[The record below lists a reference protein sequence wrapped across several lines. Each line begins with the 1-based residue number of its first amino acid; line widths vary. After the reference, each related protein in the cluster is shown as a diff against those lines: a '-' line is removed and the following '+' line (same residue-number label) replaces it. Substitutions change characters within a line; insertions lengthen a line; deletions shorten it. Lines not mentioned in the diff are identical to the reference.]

1 MPKSESGQD
10 RPTHRYVAEEIR
22 RTMGDLPATE
32 RRVARALLTHYPAA
46 GLEPAVKLAER
57 AGASAPTVTRYIAR
71 LGFAGY
77 REFQQA
83 LRDELVARSASPMTQ
98 PSLYAADTPA
108 ARLLADAASTSGTLL
123 ATGFGN
129 LPPSEFQQ
137 AVDLL
142 VSPRLRVLSVG
153 GRFSRL
159 LADFLDVHLR
169 MLRGQTRTM
178 SVEPDEAALALVEL
192 GRRDVLVVF
201 DFRRYQ
207 RDVVDFARRA
217 HERNCKVVLITDLW
231 LSPIAEF
238 ADVILPLHTENGSPF
253 DSLVPA
259 AVLVETL
266 AAAVLARLGE
276 EAQSRMRLLDQA
288 LGGPPRPDRPSW

>member
-1 MPKSESGQD
+1 MS
-10 RPTHRYVAEEIR
+10 
-22 RTMGDLPATE
+22 DLPATE

-71 LGFAGY
+71 LGFSGY

-83 LRDELVARSASPMTQ
+83 LRDEMVARNAGPATQ
-98 PSLYAADTPA
+98 PPQYAPDTPA
-108 ARLLADAASTSGTLL
+108 ARMLADAAKTGRQLLTDCFGKLPPGELQRAIELL
-123 ATGFGN
+123 AD
-129 LPPSEFQQ
+129 PRQQ
-137 AVDLL
+137 I
-142 VSPRLRVLSVG
+142 LSVG

-159 LADFLDVHLR
+159 LAELLDLHLR
-169 MLRGQTRTM
+169 MLRARTRTAT
-178 SVEPDEAALALVEL
+178 VDPDEVALALAEL

-207 RDVVDFARRA
+207 RDVVEFARGA
-217 HERNCKVVLITDLW
+217 HERNCKIILVTDLW

-259 AVLVETL
+259 AALVETL
-266 AAAVLARLGE
+266 AAAVLARLGD
-276 EAQSRMRLLDQA
+276 EAQSRMRLLEQRM
-288 LGGPPRPDRPSW
+288 GPVTA